1 MTPSWRFLDFKTY
14 PPKHAKGE
22 ATKSQSGPDAAAI
35 KGVKDE
41 LCATPLSTPED
52 EIKKYTQGDLT
63 PKQLQ
68 AQCKAE
74 YDAITA
80 LFNAKTILK
89 EFKGNALFKDN
100 KFIEDIES
108 LMEGIKH
115 VE

>member
-1 MTPSWRFLDFKTY
+1 MTPSWRFLDFN
-14 PPKHAKGE
+14 KHVKGE
-22 ATKSQSGPDAAAI
+22 AGKSQSGPDADKI
-35 KGVKDE
+35 E
-41 LCATPLSTPED
+41 E
-52 EIKKYTQGDLT
+52 YTQGKLT
-63 PKQLQ
+63 PKELQ
-68 AQCKAE
+68 AQCKTE

>member
-1 MTPSWRFLDFKTY
+1 MTPSWRFLDFN
-14 PPKHAKGE
+14 KHVKGE
-22 ATKSQSGPDAAAI
+22 AGKSQSGPDAAAI

-41 LCATPLSTPED
+41 LCATPLHTPED
-52 EIKKYTQGDLT
+52 KIEEYTQDDLT
-63 PKQLQ
+63 SKALQ

-108 LMEGIKH
+108 LMEGLKH